1 MDTIRYRPA
10 SSVPGKN
17 RLSVREENE
26 EVPRRDD
33 PLPGVFGEDRGV
45 AGLELATV
53 RVAKTSAST
62 LCPQVEQ
69 KRLVSAISLAQDGH
83 FVMAGRFMI
92 AQVRFGGL

>member
-1 MDTIRYRPA
+1 M
-10 SSVPGKN
+10 
-17 RLSVREENE
+17 
-26 EVPRRDD
+26 
-33 PLPGVFGEDRGV
+33 
-45 AGLELATV
+45 ELATV

-69 KRLVSAISLAQDGH
+69 KRLFSAISLAQDGH